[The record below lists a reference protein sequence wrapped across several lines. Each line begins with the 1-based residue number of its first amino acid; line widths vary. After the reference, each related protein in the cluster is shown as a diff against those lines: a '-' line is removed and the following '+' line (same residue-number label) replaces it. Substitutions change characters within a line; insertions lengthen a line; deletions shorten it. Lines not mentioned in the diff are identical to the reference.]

1 MNRTVV
7 ITGASSGIGRAL
19 AVEFARRGYHLGLT
33 ARRLG
38 ALEELRAE
46 LQQLGD
52 SERKIA
58 IAALDVDQTDHV
70 GPILH
75 SLFAELGQVDTVVV
89 NAGVNAF
96 TAVGKGNLLQ
106 EQQVLQTNLL
116 GAIATVNAAA
126 EHFISAGAGGRIV
139 GISSLAALQ
148 AMPKQAAYCAS
159 KAGFSMYLDAARVE
173 LKRHNI
179 AITKILPGFVITE
192 IMPKIDKY
200 PFAVTAE
207 QAARKMVDVIEKG
220 KALGV
225 VPAFPWKWLRPLFG
239 HMPDALWKKLV

>member
-19 AVEFARRGYHLGLT
+19 AVEFARRGYNLGLT
-33 ARRLG
+33 ARRMG
-38 ALEELRAE
+38 ALEELREE
-46 LQQLGD
+46 LLQLGD
-52 SERKIA
+52 SPRKIA
-58 IAALDVDQTDHV
+58 VATLDVDQITSV
-70 GPILH
+70 GPTLH
-75 SLFAELGQVDTVVV
+75 DLFGQLGRIDTVVV
-89 NAGVNAF
+89 NAGINTF
-96 TAVGKGNLLQ
+96 TAIGKGSLLK
-106 EQQVLQTNLL
+106 EQQLLQTNLL

-126 EHFISAGAGGRIV
+126 EYFITAGGGRIV

-173 LKRHNI
+173 LKRYNI
-179 AITKILPGFVITE
+179 NITKILPGFVITE

-207 QAARKMVDVIEKG
+207 QAAREMVDAIEKG
-220 KALGV
+220 KALSV
-225 VPAFPWKWLRPLFG
+225 IPAFPWKWLRPLFG
-239 HMPDALWKKLV
+239 HIPDALWKRLV

>member
-19 AVEFARRGYHLGLT
+19 AVEFARRGYNLGLT
-33 ARRLG
+33 ARRMG
-38 ALEELRAE
+38 ALEELREE
-46 LQQLGD
+46 LLQLGG
-52 SERKIA
+52 SPRNIA
-58 IAALDVDQTDHV
+58 VATLDVDQITSV
-70 GPILH
+70 GPTLQD
-75 SLFAELGQVDTVVV
+75 LFGQLGRIDTVVV
-89 NAGVNAF
+89 NAGVNTF
-96 TAVGKGNLLQ
+96 TAIGKGSLLK
-106 EQQVLQTNLL
+106 EQQLLQTNLL

-126 EHFISAGAGGRIV
+126 EYFITAGGGRIV

-173 LKRHNI
+173 LKRYNI
-179 AITKILPGFVITE
+179 NITKILPGFVITE

-207 QAARKMVDVIEKG
+207 QAAREMVDAIEKG
-220 KALGV
+220 KALSV
-225 VPAFPWKWLRPLFG
+225 VPAFPWKWLRPLLG
-239 HMPDALWKKLV
+239 HIPDALWKRLV

>member
-19 AVEFARRGYHLGLT
+19 AVEFARRGYNLGLT
-33 ARRLG
+33 ARRMG
-38 ALEELRAE
+38 ALEELREE
-46 LQQLGD
+46 LLQLGD
-52 SERKIA
+52 SPSNIA
-58 IAALDVDQTDHV
+58 VATLDVDQITSV
-70 GPILH
+70 GPTLQD
-75 SLFAELGQVDTVVV
+75 LFGQLGRIDTVVV
-89 NAGVNAF
+89 NAGINTF
-96 TAVGKGNLLQ
+96 TAIGKGSLLK
-106 EQQVLQTNLL
+106 EQQLLQTNLL

-126 EHFISAGAGGRIV
+126 EYFITAGGGRIV

-173 LKRHNI
+173 LKRYNI
-179 AITKILPGFVITE
+179 NITKILPGFVITE

-207 QAARKMVDVIEKG
+207 QAAREMVDAIEKG
-220 KALGV
+220 KALSV
-225 VPAFPWKWLRPLFG
+225 IPAFPWKWLRPLFG
-239 HMPDALWKKLV
+239 HIPDALWKRLV

>member
-38 ALEELRAE
+38 ALEELREE
-46 LQQLGD
+46 LQPPGD
-52 SERKIA
+52 GTRKIA
-58 IAALDVDQTDHV
+58 IAALDVDLTASV
-70 GPILH
+70 GPTLH

-96 TAVGKGNLLQ
+96 TAIGKGSLLQ

-126 EHFISAGAGGRIV
+126 EHFIAAGAGRIV

-179 AITKILPGFVITE
+179 GITKILPGFVITE

-207 QAARKMVDVIEKG
+207 QAAREMVDVIEKG